1 MTTLRHLAHAVGS
14 TGAEEP
20 PYRVELSTG
29 GHRLL
34 ADEPLAEG
42 GGDLGPSPMS
52 LLVSALAACTATTL
66 RIYSARKGWDLA
78 SISVDVRFNLAESGE
93 TSIQRTITVPPSLLP
108 DQRLR
113 LADIAERTPVTLTI
127 RTPISTTFLAAP
139 QGDGAH

>member
-52 LLVSALAACTATTL
+52 LLVSAPAACTATTL

-93 TSIQRTITVPPSLLP
+93 DVDPTARSRCLPAFFPINACGSPTSLSGPR
-108 DQRLR
+108 
-113 LADIAERTPVTLTI
+113 
-127 RTPISTTFLAAP
+127 
-139 QGDGAH
+139 